1 MQNTG
6 GHWQPVPLEKQLQN
20 LEKMR
25 ARKVGQLR
33 AYEQVMFILGRE
45 IRKEEGELQII
56 EEDITS
62 LSEEIEARF

>member
-1 MQNTG
+1 M
-6 GHWQPVPLEKQLQN
+6 
-20 LEKMR
+20 
-25 ARKVGQLR
+25 R